1 MNQKLHPRV
10 GVGAFLLNEQGE
22 LLLVRRKKAPEQA
35 HWSLPGGKV
44 EWMETAE
51 DTVVRE
57 IQEEVGLEIELT
69 SLLCVTNHIL
79 PEEEAHWV
87 YPTYIAKVTNGIAE
101 NLEQH
106 AISEVGWFSL
116 DSLPEPLTLTLQNAL
131 KEYEKLK

>member
-1 MNQKLHPRV
+1 
-10 GVGAFLLNEQGE
+10 
-22 LLLVRRKKAPEQA
+22 
-35 HWSLPGGKV
+35 
-44 EWMETAE
+44 METAE

-87 YPTYIAKVTNGIAE
+87 CPTYIAKVTNGIAE
-101 NLEQH
+101 NLGQH